1 MVLLGQGRSN
11 VVTVAVISATMPV
24 VGIAT
29 EVLLDGRKLTWA
41 LALGVL
47 LSLGGGVM
55 ALGGGSDGWGTGLGL
70 GALLCFGSVV
80 LFTLGSRMTVTSFPA
95 LSPLGRTT
103 VTLSG
108 AALTTSVAAG
118 VHAMLG
124 GTAPDWNALGLKE
137 LGALAVFA
145 IGGLPHAFNII
156 DGYNGLAGAVA
167 ILSCLA
173 ISHVALQLGDRDLAG
188 MLVCLAGATAG
199 FLVWNY
205 PKGKIF
211 AGDCGAYVWGMV
223 IGVACVVIVQRHSA
237 VSPWFPVMVLIYPL
251 CETFFSI
258 YRKLA
263 RGQSPGTA
271 DALHFHQLVFRRI
284 VRPVLFGGD
293 QARELLARNN
303 KTAPYLW
310 MFSAVSLVPAVLFWR
325 NTVVLMVFSVLFAVA
340 YVSAYLAIV
349 RFKVPRW
356 LRF

>member
-1 MVLLGQGRSN
+1 MLSMLVWAMALPAADLLIGPVPALPLTAARMVMASLCLLPLWWWMEGMQALRSAHWGKGVLVGGVGVGVGAFMLLLGQGRSN

-118 VHAMLG
+118 VHALLG

-145 IGGLPHAFNII
+145 IGGL
-156 DGYNGLAGAVA
+156 
-167 ILSCLA
+167 A
-173 ISHVALQLGDRDLAG
+173 ISQVLWIMSIGSLGIAMSSLHINATPFYVMLILFALGGAWNWTQ
-188 MLVCLAGATAG
+188 ATAAAVVG
-199 FLVWNY
+199 LGVLVAQ
-205 PKGKIF
+205 G
-211 AGDCGAYVWGMV
+211 
-223 IGVACVVIVQRHSA
+223 
-237 VSPWFPVMVLIYPL
+237 
-251 CETFFSI
+251 
-258 YRKLA
+258 
-263 RGQSPGTA
+263 
-271 DALHFHQLVFRRI
+271 
-284 VRPVLFGGD
+284 
-293 QARELLARNN
+293 
-303 KTAPYLW
+303 
-310 MFSAVSLVPAVLFWR
+310 LVPLR
-325 NTVVLMVFSVLFAVA
+325 LGG
-340 YVSAYLAIV
+340 SAARSSLS
-349 RFKVPRW
+349 P
-356 LRF
+356 

>member
-1 MVLLGQGRSN
+1 MGAPPSRARANFLCMLSMLVWAMALPAADLLIGPVPALPLTAARMVMASLCLLPLWWWMEGMQALRSAHWGKGVLVGGVGVGVGAFMLLLGQGRSN

-118 VHAMLG
+118 VHALLG

-145 IGGLPHAFNII
+145 IGGL
-156 DGYNGLAGAVA
+156 
-167 ILSCLA
+167 A
-173 ISHVALQLGDRDLAG
+173 ISQVLWIMSIGSLGIALSSLHVNATPFYVMLILFALGGAWNWTQAAAAAVVGLGV
-188 MLVCLAGATAG
+188 LVAQG
-199 FLVWNY
+199 
-205 PKGKIF
+205 
-211 AGDCGAYVWGMV
+211 
-223 IGVACVVIVQRHSA
+223 
-237 VSPWFPVMVLIYPL
+237 
-251 CETFFSI
+251 
-258 YRKLA
+258 
-263 RGQSPGTA
+263 
-271 DALHFHQLVFRRI
+271 
-284 VRPVLFGGD
+284 
-293 QARELLARNN
+293 
-303 KTAPYLW
+303 
-310 MFSAVSLVPAVLFWR
+310 LVPLR
-325 NTVVLMVFSVLFAVA
+325 LGG
-340 YVSAYLAIV
+340 SAARSSLS
-349 RFKVPRW
+349 P
-356 LRF
+356 